1 MKKFYKQLSSVM
13 FVILVASIPFATIA
27 QKNPKVTRTNVA
39 PSYSYWSAGVF
50 GGFMQF
56 NGDLSRN
63 SLVNLYSKSIG
74 YNVGVNVAK
83 QFTRVIGIRIRFAY
97 GNLHSAVDDKWV
109 WDYQDGN
116 GTPLKVTNSFRSSL
130 FESDLQITVNWLNWI
145 LGYKPERIFSSY
157 LIGGVGMDHSS
168 GTRTDKDGKEIAYLG
183 KKGDVLNVGNTSG
196 IGGDNLQFKLVAGL
210 GFDFNLSKHFSV
222 PIEFAWRWQNSDLLD
237 MTRGGAHKVTS
248 DMYTSATIGLTYKF
262 GYTGI
267 KAEAKKEAII
277 IPVMAVVPDPVFRF
291 SVYAPKNIP
300 VERKVREIFPIR
312 NYVFFDLGSAEIP
325 QRYILLTKD
334 QVKDFKEDQ
343 VEQFSPKNI
352 TGRSERQMM
361 IYYNILNIL
370 GDRMVKNAS
379 ASIRLTGASME
390 GPEDGK
396 AMAESVKLYLVNV
409 FGIDGVRISTEGRI
423 KPRIPS
429 EQPSGTKELDL
440 LREGDRRVSIF
451 TTSPALLMEFQSGED
466 APLKPIE
473 IRALQVAPFDSRVFF
488 TVEGG
493 NRAFLSW
500 SLEITDNTGAMQNYG
515 PYFQERVS
523 IPGKAILGVR
533 TDGDFK
539 VTMTGHQ
546 KNGLMVKRDT
556 IVNLV
561 LWTPPKDE
569 EMMRF
574 SIIYE
579 FNESKAIMLYEKY
592 LTEIVMP
599 KIPVGGTAL
608 IQGYSDIIGDDTYN
622 QKLSLERANDVRKIL
637 ENALAKAGRSDVK
650 FEVYG
655 FGEDLNLS
663 PFENKFP
670 EERFYNRTVII
681 DIIPPK

>member
-1 MKKFYKQLSSVM
+1 
-13 FVILVASIPFATIA
+13 
-27 QKNPKVTRTNVA
+27 
-39 PSYSYWSAGVF
+39 
-50 GGFMQF
+50 
-56 NGDLSRN
+56 
-63 SLVNLYSKSIG
+63 
-74 YNVGVNVAK
+74 
-83 QFTRVIGIRIRFAY
+83 
-97 GNLHSAVDDKWV
+97 
-109 WDYQDGN
+109 
-116 GTPLKVTNSFRSSL
+116 
-130 FESDLQITVNWLNWI
+130 
-145 LGYKPERIFSSY
+145 
-157 LIGGVGMDHSS
+157 
-168 GTRTDKDGKEIAYLG
+168 
-183 KKGDVLNVGNTSG
+183 
-196 IGGDNLQFKLVAGL
+196 
-210 GFDFNLSKHFSV
+210 
-222 PIEFAWRWQNSDLLD
+222 
-237 MTRGGAHKVTS
+237 
-248 DMYTSATIGLTYKF
+248 
-262 GYTGI
+262 
-267 KAEAKKEAII
+267 
-277 IPVMAVVPDPVFRF
+277 
-291 SVYAPKNIP
+291 
-300 VERKVREIFPIR
+300 
-312 NYVFFDLGSAEIP
+312 
-325 QRYILLTKD
+325 
-334 QVKDFKEDQ
+334 
-343 VEQFSPKNI
+343 
-352 TGRSERQMM
+352 MM
-361 IYYNILNIL
+361 VYYNILNIL

-396 AMAESVKLYLVNV
+396 AMAESVKLYLVNI

-423 KPRIPS
+423 KPGIPS
-429 EQPSGTKELDL
+429 EQPGGTKELDL

-500 SLEITDNTGAMQNYG
+500 SLEITDNTGAVQNYG

-539 VTMTGHQ
+539 VAMTGHQ

-579 FNESKAIMLYEKY
+579 FNESKAITLYEKY

-608 IQGYSDIIGDDTYN
+608 IQGYSDIIGDETYN
-622 QKLSLERANDVRKIL
+622 QKLSLDRANDVRKIL